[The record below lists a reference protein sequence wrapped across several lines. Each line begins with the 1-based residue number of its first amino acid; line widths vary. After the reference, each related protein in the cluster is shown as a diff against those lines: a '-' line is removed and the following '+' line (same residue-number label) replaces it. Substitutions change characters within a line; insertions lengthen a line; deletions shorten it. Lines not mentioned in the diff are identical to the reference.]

1 MANAFQ
7 DQLIKAGVASK
18 KQVHDAKKNK
28 KQKNKQARSSNE
40 KAVDEAKLKVQQAA
54 KEKDKRDRELNKR
67 KEAAAEQKAVSAEIN
82 QLIKTNAIKRGEA
95 CEIAYNFEHRGKVK
109 RIYINEELKK
119 QVIQGAL
126 GIARIEG
133 GYELVPKLIAEK
145 IQQRNE
151 KRVVLFTSE
160 EESVDENDPYADYQI
175 PDDLTW

>member
-1 MANAFQ
+1 MGNALQ

-28 KQKNKQARSSNE
+28 KQKSKQARSSKE

-54 KEKDKRDRELNKR
+54 KEKEARDRELNKR
-67 KEAAAEQKAVSAEIN
+67 KEVAAQQKAISAEID
-82 QLIKTNAIKRGEA
+82 QLIKTNAIKRGEE

-109 RIYINEELKK
+109 RIYVNDDLKK
-119 QVIQGAL
+119 QVIQGSL

-133 GYELVPKLIAEK
+133 GYELVPKHIAEK

-151 KRVVLFTSE
+151 KRVVLFSGKE
-160 EESVDENDPYADYQI
+160 QVVDENDPYAEYQI